1 MNYTIVDDCQKIALD
16 CHALIEA
23 SAGTGKTYTIEN
35 LVVRFLKEKKDIELE
50 NILLVTF
57 TEKAAC
63 ELKLRIRQKIESE
76 LTDSVQKCNFCTPEI
91 GKKFKNTLD
100 AFDTASIFTIHSF
113 CQSILRDFAF
123 ENNAPLFPAELIND
137 EPLYESLLKEQMR
150 KEWPE
155 QYQDDLPEVLAVSQF
170 NIKKSRFLN
179 TVIEIARQVCHESA
193 GDILR
198 PDAGEKSFQEIRE
211 ELKTVVMAMKLL
223 IGDNGAF
230 SKGFDELNIH
240 PGSKKSL
247 KEKIVIPLEHYL
259 SEVSEEHFDLSKLS
273 DLMRQIQAVTSS
285 DKRQG
290 IECLVPKWLKKGPNP
305 QVCPNLQKIKE
316 KLDEVA
322 EILTPQEHL
331 LAIQSIRRLRTDVR
345 QAKQNKGCISFD
357 DMLTLVEESLH
368 GDNSQLLLGKL
379 REKYKIAFVDE
390 FQDTDPVQWNIFK
403 KIFLTS
409 HEDRSENL
417 LFLIGDPK
425 QAIYAFR
432 GADVYAYLDARNEM
446 EQLAQTKQ
454 ANLYSLAENWRSEQE
469 LISHFNRL
477 FRASGWFPSPEE
489 AGPSRIGY
497 QAVRYPEGKE
507 RPESLAADNSGR
519 PVLNI
524 IDLSE
529 SGNSA
534 PARQQMAEF
543 IAREIRYLTRKCRIG
558 LKKKDEPERPLDFG
572 DMCIL
577 IRGKTDVPFI
587 EKELLNL
594 NIPYSY
600 YKKPGLFL
608 SDEAF
613 YLSCVFHAVL
623 DPGNLSEVKK
633 ALLTPFFQF
642 RLTELYAYDS
652 LPLSHPVKQI
662 FRQWNE
668 YAVSRKWSF
677 LFQSLIEESG
687 LLFRES
693 ERNDWDRTC
702 TNYRQLFEYLTD
714 SAYRKNLD
722 FRGICALLDSHRKQ
736 IISED
741 GEADIHQIETEA
753 RKVQIMTMHVSKGL
767 QFPVV
772 FVAGGLT
779 QPFHKNDYLIYHEA
793 HHKVIDLSGR
803 NGKEKSEAEAKEE
816 VKRLYYVALTRAQCK
831 LYLPFY
837 PHEGKQNW
845 AGPVSYLLSP
855 ALKETF
861 SKDESKTVLRLKPD
875 QNREDISVRPAMVSD
890 EDKTATVILP
900 EPLFPDP
907 GNHQHKRI
915 RLESFSSLHQ
925 KLTRA
930 YKDQEYGFHPIREE
944 AKEDDEMFVSRH
956 IAVSENAEEEI
967 PGGTE
972 VGSMFHAILETI
984 DFEAVEKNESESEA
998 EIREE
1003 IRRQREMFRIDEK
1016 WEDRIYEIIR
1026 NTLTAPIH
1034 SVAEGF
1040 RLACLGKEDRI
1051 HEAEFYYPF
1060 PCCGSHHPPECKNEI
1075 FATGCDIQNGYV
1087 RGSADLIFRYHEK
1100 YYIADWKSN
1109 RIEEGYH
1116 QEAMKNSMDQA
1127 DYHLQYKIYTV
1138 AVLRW
1143 LRQVMGDCFDSDIHF
1158 GGVFYFYLRGMGK
1171 GNNSGIYYIRP
1182 GELGTPEHI
1191 EEEIGRI
1198 LHSSS
1203 V

>member
-1 MNYTIVDDCQKIALD
+1 MHYTIVDNCQEIALD

-35 LVVRFLKEKKDIELE
+35 LVVRFLKEKNDTELD

-76 LTDSVQKCNFCTPEI
+76 LNTCEFPEI
-91 GKKFKNTLD
+91 GKKLKNTLD

-123 ENNAPLFPAELIND
+123 ENNSPLFPAELIND
-137 EPLYESLLKEQMR
+137 ELLYESLLKEQMR
-150 KEWPE
+150 KEWTE
-155 QYQDDLPEVLAVSQF
+155 QYQDDLPEVLAVSRF
-170 NIKKSRFLN
+170 NIKKNRFLN
-179 TVIEIARQVCHESA
+179 TVIDIARQVYNENA

-198 PDAGEKSFQEIRE
+198 PDAEGKSFQELRE
-211 ELKTVVMAMKLL
+211 KLKTAVMAMKLL
-223 IGDNGAF
+223 VGDNGSF
-230 SKGFDELNIH
+230 SKCFDALNIH
-240 PGSKKSL
+240 GSAKKSL
-247 KEKIVIPLEHYL
+247 KEKIVIPLEIYL
-259 SEVSEEHFDLSKLS
+259 SEVNGDNFDISKLS
-273 DLMRQIQAVTSS
+273 ELMAQIQAVTSS
-285 DKRQG
+285 DRKG
-290 IECLVPKWLKKGPNP
+290 FECLVPKWLANKKGPNP

-316 KLDEVA
+316 KLDEA
-322 EILTPQEHL
+322 ADILALQEHL
-331 LAIQSIRRLRTDVR
+331 LAIQTIRRLRADVR
-345 QAKQNKGCISFD
+345 AAKQNKGCISFN
-357 DMLTLVEESLH
+357 DMLTLVDESLH
-368 GDNSQLLLGKL
+368 GDNSRLLLEKL
-379 REKYKIAFVDE
+379 REKYKVAFVDE
-390 FQDTDPVQWNIFK
+390 FQDTDPVQWKIFS
-403 KIFLTS
+403 KIFLTVP
-409 HEDRSENL
+409 EDKPENL

-432 GADVYAYLDARNEM
+432 GADVCAYLEARNEM
-446 EQLAQTKQ
+446 EQLAQRKQ

-469 LISHFNRL
+469 LIGHFNHL
-477 FRASGWFPSPEE
+477 FCGPGWFPSSEE
-489 AGPSRIGY
+489 AGPSHIGY

-507 RPESLAADNSGR
+507 RPESLIADNSGR

-524 IDLSE
+524 MDLSE
-529 SGNSA
+529 SGKSD
-534 PARQQMAEF
+534 PAKQEMSEF
-543 IAREIRYLTRKCRIG
+543 IANEIIYLTKKCRVM
-558 LKKKDEPERPLDFG
+558 LKKKNEQERSLDFG
-572 DMCIL
+572 DICIL
-577 IRGKTDVPFI
+577 GRGKKDVPFI
-587 EKELLNL
+587 EKELLKL

-613 YLSCVFHAVL
+613 YLSCVFHAIL
-623 DPGNLSEVKK
+623 DPGNLPEVKK
-633 ALLTPFFQF
+633 ALLTPFFDF
-642 RLTELYAYDS
+642 SLTALYAYHS

-662 FRQWNE
+662 LRQWNE

-693 ERNDWDRTC
+693 EKNGWDRTY
-702 TNYRQLFEYLTD
+702 TDYRQLFEYLTGA
-714 SAYRKNLD
+714 AYRKNLD

-736 IISED
+736 VISDD

-779 QPFHKNDYLIYHEA
+779 QSSHKKDYLIYHEP
-793 HHKVIDLSGR
+793 HSKVIDLSCR
-803 NGKEKSEAEAKEE
+803 NGKEESDAETKEE
-816 VKRLYYVALTRAQCK
+816 VKRLFYVALTRAQCK
-831 LYLPFY
+831 IYLPFY
-837 PHEGKQNW
+837 PHEGKENW

-855 ALKETF
+855 ALEKAF
-861 SKDESKTVLRLKPD
+861 PKGESQTVLWSKPE
-875 QNREDISVRPAMVSD
+875 QNRENISAIVSD
-890 EDKTATVILP
+890 EERTETYILP
-900 EPLFPDP
+900 EPLFPEP
-907 GNHQHKRI
+907 ENHLHKRI

-925 KLTRA
+925 KLSRA

-944 AKEDDEMFVSRH
+944 AKEDDEIFVSGLP
-956 IAVSENAEEEI
+956 AENTEEEI

-972 VGSMFHAILETI
+972 IGSMFHAILETI
-984 DFEAVEKNESESEA
+984 DFKAVESNKDEV
-998 EIREE
+998 REE
-1003 IRRQREMFRIDEK
+1003 IGRQREIFRIDEK
-1016 WEDRIYEIIR
+1016 WEDKIYEIIR
-1026 NTLTAPIH
+1026 KTLTAPIH
-1034 SVAEGF
+1034 FVADEF
-1040 RLACLGKEDRI
+1040 MLACLGKDDRI

-1060 PCCGSHHPPECKNEI
+1060 PHSGSHVIP
-1075 FATGCDIQNGYV
+1075 GCDIQNGYI
-1087 RGSADLIFRYHEK
+1087 RGSADLIFRYHKK

-1143 LRQVMGDCFDSDIHF
+1143 LKQVMGDRFDPGIHF

-1171 GNNSGIYYIRP
+1171 ENSSGIYYIP
-1182 GELGTPEHI
+1182 PDELGTPEHI
-1191 EEEIGRI
+1191 EEEISRI
-1198 LHSSS
+1198 LYRSLSP
-1203 V
+1203 VRG

>member
-1 MNYTIVDDCQKIALD
+1 MHYTIIDNCQEIALN

-76 LTDSVQKCNFCTPEI
+76 LTDYVQKCNFCTPEI
-91 GKKFKNTLD
+91 GKKLKNTLD

-123 ENNAPLFPAELIND
+123 ENNSPLFPAELIND
-137 EPLYESLLKEQMR
+137 ELLYESLLKEQMR
-150 KEWPE
+150 KEWHE
-155 QYQDDLPEVLAVSQF
+155 QYQDDLPEVLAVSRF

-179 TVIEIARQVCHESA
+179 TVIDIARQVYSENA

-198 PDAGEKSFQEIRE
+198 PDADGKSFQELRE
-211 ELKTVVMAMKLL
+211 ELKTTVMAMKLL
-223 IGDNGAF
+223 VGGKGAF
-230 SKGFDELNIH
+230 SKGFEALNIH
-240 PGSKKSL
+240 AAAKKSL
-247 KEKIVIPLEHYL
+247 KEKIVIPLEIYL
-259 SEVSEEHFDLSKLS
+259 SEVNEDNFDISNLS
-273 DLMRQIQAVTSS
+273 DLMIQIQAVTSS
-285 DKRQG
+285 DRQG
-290 IECLVPKWLKKGPNP
+290 IECLVPKYKKSPNP
-305 QVCPNLQKIKE
+305 QACPNLQKIKE
-316 KLDEVA
+316 KLDEA
-322 EILTPQEHL
+322 ADIMASEEHL
-331 LAIQSIRRLRTDVR
+331 LAIQSIRRLRECVR
-345 QAKQNKGCISFD
+345 AAKQNKGCISFN

-368 GDNSQLLLGKL
+368 GDNSRLLLEKL
-379 REKYKIAFVDE
+379 REKYKVAFVDE
-390 FQDTDPVQWNIFK
+390 FQDTDPVQWKIFR
-403 KIFLTS
+403 KIFLTDT
-409 HEDRSENL
+409 EDKPENL

-432 GADVYAYLDARNEM
+432 GADVYAYLEARNEM
-446 EQLAQTKQ
+446 EQLAQRKQ

-469 LISHFNRL
+469 LIGHFNHL
-477 FRASGWFPSPEE
+477 FCGHGWFPSSEE
-489 AGPSRIGY
+489 AGPSHIGY

-507 RPESLAADNSGR
+507 RPESLIADNSGR

-524 IDLSE
+524 MDLSE
-529 SGNSA
+529 SGRSD
-534 PARQQMAEF
+534 PAKQEMAKF
-543 IAREIRYLTRKCRIG
+543 IASEIRYLSKECRII
-558 LKKKDEPERPLDFG
+558 LKKKNEPERSLDFG
-572 DMCIL
+572 DICIL
-577 IRGKTDVPFI
+577 VRGKKDVPFI
-587 EKELLNL
+587 EKELLKL

-623 DPGNLSEVKK
+623 DPGNLPEVKK
-633 ALLTPFFQF
+633 ALLTPFFEF
-642 RLTELYAYDS
+642 SLTALYAYQS

-662 FRQWNE
+662 LRQWNE

-693 ERNDWDRTC
+693 EKNDWDRTY
-702 TNYRQLFEYLTD
+702 TNYRQLFEYLT
-714 SAYRKNLD
+714 SAAYRKNLD
-722 FRGICALLDSHRKQ
+722 FRGICALLDSHLKQ
-736 IISED
+736 IISDD

-779 QPFHKNDYLIYHEA
+779 QPSHKKDYLIYHEPNS
-793 HHKVIDLSGR
+793 KVIDLSCR
-803 NGKEKSEAEAKEE
+803 NGKEESDAETKEE
-816 VKRLYYVALTRAQCK
+816 VKRLFYVALTRAQCK

-837 PHEGKQNW
+837 PHEGGENW

-855 ALKETF
+855 AITAAF
-861 SKDESKTVLRLKPD
+861 SKGENKTALWLKPK
-875 QNREDISVRPAMVSD
+875 QNRENVSAIVSD
-890 EDKTATVILP
+890 EERTETYILP
-900 EPLFPDP
+900 EPLFPEP
-907 GNHQHKRI
+907 ENHRHKLI
-915 RLESFSSLHQ
+915 RLESFSSLH
-925 KLTRA
+925 KRLSRA

-944 AKEDDEMFVSRH
+944 AKEDDEIFVSGPP
-956 IAVSENAEEEI
+956 AENTEEEI

-972 VGSMFHAILETI
+972 VGSMFHAILEAI
-984 DFEAVEKNESESEA
+984 DFKAVERNEP

-1003 IRRQREMFRIDEK
+1003 IRRQREIFRIDEK
-1016 WEDRIYEIIR
+1016 WEDTIYEIIR
-1026 NTLTAPIH
+1026 KTLTAPIRF
-1034 SVAEGF
+1034 VEDGF
-1040 RLACLGKEDRI
+1040 MLACLGKEDLIR
-1051 HEAEFYYPF
+1051 EAEFYYPF
-1060 PCCGSHHPPECKNEI
+1060 PHSGSHVVP
-1075 FATGCDIQNGYV
+1075 GCDIQNGYI
-1087 RGSADLIFRYHEK
+1087 RGSADLIFRYNKK

-1138 AVLRW
+1138 ALLRW
-1143 LRQVMGDCFDSDIHF
+1143 LKQVMGDRFDPSIHF

-1171 GNNSGIYYIRP
+1171 ENSSGIYHIP
-1182 GELGTPEHI
+1182 PVELGTPEHI

-1198 LHSSS
+1198 LYRSLSPARG
-1203 V
+1203 